1 MHEKKCKVF
10 FNIITDTQILH
21 KGTSQKAMGQQSYF
35 FLNRTPDA
43 LVNNW
48 IRPGILYK
56 NRITHYIL
64 K

>member
-43 LVNNW
+43 LVNN
-48 IRPGILYK
+48 
-56 NRITHYIL
+56 
-64 K
+64 